1 MQFDPRSNREMFDI
15 VAAPVPAL
23 GRARRSRGN
32 WARAIEALL
41 ALGGEHAELLRHAER
56 PWASATFSGSRHT
69 AALSFSGA
77 EAMAAGERFVA
88 ELPDHE
94 FTIPGQLVAD
104 AAITE
109 VSMAMLPEPVLMVE
123 VELLLLDDA

>member
-1 MQFDPRSNREMFDI
+1 MQFDPHSSREMQNI
-15 VAAPVPAL
+15 VQTARPR
-23 GRARRSRGN
+23 RARGN

-41 ALGGEHAELLRHAER
+41 ALGQGHAELLRHAER
-56 PWASATFSGSRHT
+56 PWASATFTGSRHT

-77 EAMAAGERFVA
+77 EALAAGERFVA

-104 AAITE
+104 AAVTE
-109 VSMAMLPEPVLMVE
+109 VSMTMLPEPVLMVE

>member
-1 MQFDPRSNREMFDI
+1 MQFDPHSSREMQAI
-15 VAAPVPAL
+15 VRTAKPR
-23 GRARRSRGN
+23 RARGN

-41 ALGGEHAELLRHAER
+41 ALGKGHAELLRHAER
-56 PWASATFSGSRHT
+56 PWASATFTGSRHT

-77 EAMAAGERFVA
+77 EALAAGERFVA

-109 VSMAMLPEPVLMVE
+109 VSMTMLPEPVLMVE